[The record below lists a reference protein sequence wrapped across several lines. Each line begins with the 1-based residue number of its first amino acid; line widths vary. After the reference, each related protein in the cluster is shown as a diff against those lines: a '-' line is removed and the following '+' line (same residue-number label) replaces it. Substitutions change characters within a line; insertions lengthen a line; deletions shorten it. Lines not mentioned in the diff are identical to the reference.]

1 MLPCLLST
9 GRSWEGIMKKWIIIM
24 ATLTTTFLSA
34 SQVIILLGP
43 PGAGK
48 GTHSVPLS
56 SSLKLPHI
64 STGDL
69 FRSHLKDKTELG
81 LKAKKYIDEGE
92 LVPDELVL
100 DILQERISKPDCKEG
115 YILDGFPRTY
125 SQAKSLEKRLNKQDS
140 LKVIYLSAPDSI
152 LVDRITGRLSCQSC
166 GAVFHK
172 TFSPPKNASECDYC
186 QGKLLQRKDDTEEVV
201 KKRLVVY
208 HAETRPLIEYYK
220 SKGSLIEVDVN
231 QRDKAEIFNEIKS
244 NFDEKVITYSR

>member
-1 MLPCLLST
+1 
-9 GRSWEGIMKKWIIIM
+9 MKKWIIIM
-24 ATLTTTFLSA
+24 ALLTTTFLSA

-48 GTHSVPLS
+48 GTHAVPLKDE
-56 SSLKLPHI
+56 LKLPHI

-69 FRSHLKDKTELG
+69 FRSHLKNKTELG
-81 LKAKKYIDEGE
+81 IKAKKYIDNGE

-100 DILQERISKPDCKEG
+100 DILQERISQPDCKEG
-115 YILDGFPRTY
+115 YILDGFPRT
-125 SQAKSLEKRLNKQDS
+125 SAQAKALEKRLSKQDD

-152 LVDRITGRLSCQSC
+152 LVDRITGRQSCSSC

-172 TFSPPKNASECDYC
+172 TFSPSKKSLEYDHCH
-186 QGKLLQRKDDTEEVV
+186 GKLVQRKDDTEEVV

-208 HAETRPLIEYYK
+208 HAETKPLIEYYK
-220 SKGSLIEVDVN
+220 SKGTLFEVNVN

-244 NFDEKVITYSR
+244 HLAETAVYSK

>member
-1 MLPCLLST
+1 MLPYLVST
-9 GRSWEGIMKKWIIIM
+9 SHLWGLMNKWIIIM
-24 ATLTTTFLSA
+24 ALLTTTFLPA

-56 SSLKLPHI
+56 SRLKLPHI

-69 FRSHLKDKTELG
+69 FRSHLKNKTQLG
-81 LKAKKYIDEGE
+81 LEAKKYIDNGE
-92 LVPDELVL
+92 LVQDELVL
-100 DILQERISKPDCKEG
+100 DILQERISQPDCKKG

-125 SQAKSLEKRLNKQDS
+125 SQAKSLEKRLNKQDT

-152 LVDRITGRLSCQSC
+152 LVDRITGRQSCSSC

-172 TFSPPKNASECDYC
+172 TFSPSKKSLECDHCY
-186 QGKLLQRKDDTEEVV
+186 GKLVQRKDDTEEVV

-208 HAETRPLIEYYK
+208 HAETKPLIEYYK
-220 SKGSLIEVDVN
+220 SKGTLFEVDVN

-244 NFDEKVITYSR
+244 HLIDASVYSK